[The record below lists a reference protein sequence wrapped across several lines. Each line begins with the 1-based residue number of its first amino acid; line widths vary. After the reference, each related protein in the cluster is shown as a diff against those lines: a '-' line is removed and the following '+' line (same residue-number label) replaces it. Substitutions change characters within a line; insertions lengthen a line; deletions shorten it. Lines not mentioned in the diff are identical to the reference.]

1 MPGAAEYPTP
11 HTRRFENLLPIEGST
26 LHFNILSRSTMN
38 LTFLPRQPLRGSKK
52 RTRAVADIDGEHS
65 CVQKKKRRLRLFLI
79 TSRLS
84 PQFSFPATNIVDR
97 GSSKIAVWA
106 KQKALG
112 RNLLRKAAILN
123 GVRRRLI
130 LTKEAQSGCGRVPVE
145 QEREQAQLEL
155 ARLEFN
161 HGSVDT
167 YTRPVLSR
175 DPSVPPSAAVRT
187 GGHFVVS
194 GSPTNSP
201 PSSRS
206 PSPTSS
212 SPTTRD
218 SPDEAAV
225 FRSPNEAWSHSARD
239 TTSRRDYLPMPPSPL
254 GISNYDAFDG
264 DGDSFDPYAH
274 LDDEDEPIPNPYDDD
289 NDDDVPFSPS
299 VVTAGSSTTSHTG
312 TTNATMFSDLI
323 GLDHSESV
331 FGDYDQV
338 DDGADAIWPRVS
350 TPGSPSPTLMST
362 SPDVSALFATC
373 LVAPKR
379 TDSFAMS
386 PDHRPRKLTKSV
398 SPEMLAV
405 TTTAATSPNFTSASP
420 TMPAS
425 PNFIPTTVPMSP
437 NFSLASTSPNF
448 ASSTATASISP
459 NFSSLAAPA
468 SPNFPP
474 IPKSPNLSALD
485 ASMTAQNPSA
495 WNHPDTHSTEAG
507 GSVHTNDVEQER
519 RRQRNLMFMRFGS

>member
-1 MPGAAEYPTP
+1 MTPGAEQPTP
-11 HTRRFENLLPIEGST
+11 PNRRFENLLPTGGST
-26 LHFNILSRSTMN
+26 LEFNTLSQHTMN
-38 LTFLPRQPLRGSKK
+38 LTFLPRQPPCGSKK
-52 RTRAVADIDGEHS
+52 RSRAVADIDGEHS

-84 PQFSFPATNIVDR
+84 PQFSYPATNIVDR
-97 GSSKIAVWA
+97 GSSRIAVWA

-130 LTKEAQSGCGRVPVE
+130 LTKEAQSGQGRVPVE

-187 GGHFVVS
+187 GDHFVVS

-218 SPDEAAV
+218 SPDETAV
-225 FRSPNEAWSHSARD
+225 FRSPNEAWAHSARD
-239 TTSRRDYLPMPPSPL
+239 TTPRRDYLPMPPSPL
-254 GISNYDAFDG
+254 GISNYDAFDTN
-264 DGDSFDPYAH
+264 GDSFDLYAH

-289 NDDDVPFSPS
+289 AEDDVPFSPS
-299 VVTAGSSTTSHTG
+299 AVTTGSSTTSYTG
-312 TTNATMFSDLI
+312 TTNASIFSHLI

-338 DDGADAIWPRVS
+338 EDGTDPIWPS
-350 TPGSPSPTLMST
+350 APTHDSPTPTPTST

-386 PDHRPRKLTKSV
+386 PNFRPRMPTQSV

-405 TTTAATSPNFTSASP
+405 TTIATTSPNSTSAGPPAMSASPNFT
-420 TMPAS
+420 
-425 PNFIPTTVPMSP
+425 PTTVPMSP
-437 NFSLASTSPNF
+437 NFPPASTSPNF
-448 ASSTATASISP
+448 ASSTATTSKSP

-474 IPKSPNLSALD
+474 VLMSPSLTALD
-485 ASMTAQNPSA
+485 TSATAQNASA
-495 WNHPDTHSTEAG
+495 WNNTDTRSTEARKRRT
-507 GSVHTNDVEQER
+507 SDVEDER

>member
-1 MPGAAEYPTP
+1 
-11 HTRRFENLLPIEGST
+11 
-26 LHFNILSRSTMN
+26 MN
-38 LTFLPRQPLRGSKK
+38 LTFLPRPPCGSKK
-52 RTRAVADIDGEHS
+52 RSRAVADIDGEHS

-84 PQFSFPATNIVDR
+84 PQFSYPATNIVDR

-130 LTKEAQSGCGRVPVE
+130 LTKEAQSGYGRVPIE
-145 QEREQAQLEL
+145 QEREQEQLEL

-212 SPTTRD
+212 SPTARD
-218 SPDEAAV
+218 PPDETAV
-225 FRSPNEAWSHSARD
+225 FRSPNEAWCHSARD
-239 TTSRRDYLPMPPSPL
+239 ATPRRDYLPMPPSPL
-254 GISNYDAFDG
+254 GISNYDAFDV

-274 LDDEDEPIPNPYDDD
+274 LDDEDEPIPNPYDDE
-289 NDDDVPFSPS
+289 DVPFSPS

-331 FGDYDQV
+331 FGDYDQPNPYTCV
-338 DDGADAIWPRVS
+338 NITRR
-350 TPGSPSPTLMST
+350 L
-362 SPDVSALFATC
+362 C
-373 LVAPKR
+373 LVCIMFGGAQKNRLICHVAQLPSTHADQIYIPR
-379 TDSFAMS
+379 DACRDHHSSHFAKF
-386 PDHRPRKLTKSV
+386 PIRKLTNH
-398 SPEMLAV
+398 AG
-405 TTTAATSPNFTSASP
+405 
-420 TMPAS
+420 
-425 PNFIPTTVPMSP
+425 
-437 NFSLASTSPNF
+437 
-448 ASSTATASISP
+448 IS
-459 NFSSLAAPA
+459 
-468 SPNFPP
+468 
-474 IPKSPNLSALD
+474 
-485 ASMTAQNPSA
+485 
-495 WNHPDTHSTEAG
+495 
-507 GSVHTNDVEQER
+507 
-519 RRQRNLMFMRFGS
+519 

>member
-1 MPGAAEYPTP
+1 
-11 HTRRFENLLPIEGST
+11 
-26 LHFNILSRSTMN
+26 MN
-38 LTFLPRQPLRGSKK
+38 LTFRPRLPLCGSRK
-52 RTRAVADIDGEHS
+52 RSRAVADIDGEHS

-84 PQFSFPATNIVDR
+84 PQFSHPATNIVDR

-130 LTKEAQSGCGRVPVE
+130 LTKEAQSGHGRVPVE

-175 DPSVPPSAAVRT
+175 DPSVPPSVAVRT

-212 SPTTRD
+212 SPTTRN
-218 SPDEAAV
+218 SPEETAA
-225 FRSPNEAWSHSARD
+225 FRSPNEAWSYSARD
-239 TTSRRDYLPMPPSPL
+239 TTPRRDYLPLPPSPL
-254 GISNYDAFDG
+254 GMSNYDALDVDG
-264 DGDSFDPYAH
+264 DAFDPYAH
-274 LDDEDEPIPNPYDDD
+274 LDDEDEPIPNPYDED
-289 NDDDVPFSPS
+289 DDDVPFSPS
-299 VVTAGSSTTSHTG
+299 AVTTSSSTTLHTG
-312 TTNATMFSDLI
+312 TTNATMFSDLNT
-323 GLDHSESV
+323 LDHSEPV

-338 DDGADAIWPRVS
+338 EDGAYAVWPSVS
-350 TPGSPSPTLMST
+350 TQDSPTPTST
-362 SPDVSALFATC
+362 STSLDVSALFATC

-379 TDSFAMS
+379 ADSFVMS
-386 PDHRPRKLTKSV
+386 PNFRPRIPTKSV

-405 TTTAATSPNFTSASP
+405 TTTTATSPNFTP
-420 TMPAS
+420 TILPTTSAS
-425 PNFIPTTVPMSP
+425 PNFIPTAVPMSP
-437 NFSLASTSPNF
+437 NFPPISTSPNF
-448 ASSTATASISP
+448 ALPTATTSMSP
-459 NFSSLAAPA
+459 NLTPLAAPA
-468 SPNFPP
+468 SPNFLP
-474 IPKSPNLSALD
+474 ISKSPNFTAQD
-485 ASMTAQNPSA
+485 TMMPAQNPSA
-495 WNHPDTHSTEAG
+495 WKHTDTNSTEAG
-507 GSVHTNDVEQER
+507 GSVHTSDVEEER
-519 RRQRNLMFMRFGS
+519 TRQRNLMFMRFGS